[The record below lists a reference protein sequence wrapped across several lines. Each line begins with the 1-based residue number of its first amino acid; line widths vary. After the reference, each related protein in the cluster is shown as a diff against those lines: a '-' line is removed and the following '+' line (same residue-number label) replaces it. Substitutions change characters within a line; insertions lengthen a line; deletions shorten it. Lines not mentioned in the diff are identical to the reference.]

1 MAKISPKNIAEAVY
15 KATEGKSKQ
24 DLTAVLKRSVRV
36 LENKRMLGKS
46 EEVLNAL
53 QNILDKKT
61 GTVRMKV
68 ATARKMGHPERSKLE
83 DEIKKKHKAQVVV
96 GEFLEKGELLGG
108 ARVEVGDEV
117 LDTTYS
123 NKLHQL
129 EKFLIQG
136 K

>member
-53 QNILDKKT
+53 QNIFDKKT

-68 ATARKMGHPERSKLE
+68 ATAKRMEHPKRSKLE
-83 DEIKKKHKAQVVV
+83 DEIKIKYKAQIVV
-96 GEFLEKGELLGG
+96 GEFLEKEELLGG
-108 ARVEVGDEV
+108 ARVEVRDEV